1 VRSFDYIRPTTVA
14 EAAGLLADNAGDPL
28 VVAGGTAAVVL
39 MHMGVLRPSLV
50 IDVAGIGSMKRASGG
65 SLGALT
71 TIRALERSPHG
82 LLAEAAEQVANV
94 RVRNVATVGGAI
106 CYGEPQTDTP
116 AALIALGATVEIASR
131 SGTRSMALENFFLS
145 PYETALERGELL
157 TAVALPD
164 PMSGS
169 GGCHAKF
176 TIGSPENKPVANA
189 SVQVSTDDGGRCTQA
204 RIVAGA
210 VGPVPLLAAGAAE
223 RLIGEA
229 PNDTLIG
236 EVAADVAEQ
245 IDPVDDMR
253 GPAWYKRRITRVLVE
268 RALRCALQRANDNRT
283 PD

>member
-1 VRSFDYIRPTTVA
+1 MQPGVV
-14 EAAGLLADNAGDPL
+14 LADLDTEA
-28 VVAGGTAAVVL
+28 
-39 MHMGVLRPSLV
+39 R
-50 IDVAGIGSMKRASGG
+50 R
-65 SLGALT
+65 
-71 TIRALERSPHG
+71 HG
-82 LLAEAAEQVANV
+82 LILGHDPWSVPI
-94 RVRNVATVGGAI
+94 ATVGGAI

-145 PYETALERGELL
+145 PYETALEQGELL
-157 TAVALPD
+157 TAVALAD
-164 PMSGS
+164 PVFGS

-189 SVQVSTDDGGRCTQA
+189 SIQVSTDDGGRCTEA

-229 PNDTLIG
+229 PSDTLIG
-236 EVAADVAEQ
+236 EVAAAVAEQ
-245 IDPVDDMR
+245 IDPVDDVR

-283 PD
+283 PA